1 MSIFSTIHRNTIWP
15 LVEHRNNIKTKKNL
29 LFLSK
34 SEKWSRDEI
43 LYYQSKRLKNILRHA
58 YENTLFYKD
67 RFDNLGLKP
76 DDIRSLEDYK
86 QIPSVTRNDLN
97 NYLDKMIALNI
108 SEKDRYFST
117 TGGSTGIATR
127 FAIDNKCLDIK
138 KASEYRFN
146 IWTGWNPGEKILA
159 YWPAL
164 TDFDDNANQQVTLR
178 NLLYSRHLKLF
189 SGRLNKKI
197 LSEHLEAYIRFKP
210 SLIRAFPS
218 ALQKFAE
225 YIKSEGNNLLQ
236 PKAIICVGE
245 PLLESQRILFKNVFG
260 CDVYNCYVSRECGNI
275 ACECPAHEGLH
286 IAEEMIYLEIE
297 NQGED
302 GFGKILLTDLWN
314 MGMPFIRYE
323 IQDAAR
329 FVKGDCSCGK
339 KHRRIGVDAARLS
352 DFLISPVDGS
362 YVSGST
368 LIHYLL
374 AEGPQVGRV
383 KLVQDANDHITI
395 LMTGDEKSNRKS
407 VDHIKTR
414 LNTVFKGKMKLH
426 FKYVDNIPL
435 LKSGKYSF
443 VERKFS

>member
-1 MSIFSTIHRNTIWP
+1 MHCFSIIHRNIIWP
-15 LVEHRNNIKTKKNL
+15 LVEHRNNIKTKRDL
-29 LFLSK
+29 LFLST
-34 SEKWSRDEI
+34 SENWSQDEI
-43 LYYQSKRLKNILRHA
+43 LHFQLKRLKNILHHA
-58 YENTLFYKD
+58 YDNTSFYKE
-67 RFDNLGLKP
+67 RFDKFGLKP
-76 DDIRSLEDYK
+76 NDIKLLEDFK
-86 QIPSVTRNDLN
+86 QIPPVTRDDLN
-97 NYLDKMIALNI
+97 NHLDKMIAKNI
-108 SEKDRYFST
+108 SEENRFFST

-127 FAIDNKCLDIK
+127 FAIDNKCLGIK

-146 IWTGWNPGEKILA
+146 TWAGWKPGEKILA

-164 TDFDDNANQQVTLR
+164 ADFDANVTQQVTLK

-189 SGRLNKKI
+189 SGRLNEKI
-197 LSEHLEAYIRFKP
+197 LSEHLKAYIKFRP

-225 YIKSEGNNLLQ
+225 YLKDKGTNLPQ

-245 PLLESQRILFKNVFG
+245 PLLESQRTLFKNVFG
-260 CDVYNCYVSRECGNI
+260 CGVYNCYVSRECGNI

-302 GFGKILLTDLWN
+302 GFGKILITDLWN

-329 FVKGDCSCGK
+329 FIKGNCSCGK

-383 KLVQDANDHITI
+383 KLVQDANDHISI
-395 LMTGDEKSNRKS
+395 LMTGDEESNRKS
-407 VDHIKTR
+407 VDHIKAR

-426 FKYVDNIPL
+426 FEYVDEIPL
-435 LKSGKYSF
+435 LNSGKYSF
-443 VERKFS
+443 VERKF